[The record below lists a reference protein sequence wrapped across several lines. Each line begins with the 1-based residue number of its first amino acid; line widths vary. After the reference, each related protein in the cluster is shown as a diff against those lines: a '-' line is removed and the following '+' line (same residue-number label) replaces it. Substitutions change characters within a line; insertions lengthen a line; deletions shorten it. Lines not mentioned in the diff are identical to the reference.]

1 MTGLSTTK
9 GLRWSYGAAM
19 VLALFTG
26 FGNMPLYGRY
36 YIADIPG
43 FAWSGDF
50 FANLYV
56 HYISGAVLL
65 ALSAYLSVL
74 FLYQKRRGH
83 RLTRSAVVRVVALCL
98 VLVSGIIMAVK
109 NLPGA
114 LIPFPM
120 VALLTVGH
128 MGLAMVAATLVALG
142 WIRHWPWATRRRLV

>member
-1 MTGLSTTK
+1 
-9 GLRWSYGAAM
+9 

-56 HYISGAVLL
+56 HYVAGALL
-65 ALSAYLSVL
+65 LGLSVYL
-74 FLYQKRRGH
+74 GLQFWMHKRRSN
-83 RLTRSAVVRVVALCL
+83 RLTRSGWARAIALCL
-98 VLVSGIIMAVK
+98 VLITGVIMMVK

-114 LIPFPM
+114 VIPFPW
-120 VALLTVGH
+120 VAVLTLGH
-128 MGLAMVAATLVALG
+128 MGLALIAAALYG
-142 WIRHWPWATRRRLV
+142 FSAIKRWPWATNRRRL

>member
-1 MTGLSTTK
+1 MSPSSK
-9 GLRWSYGAAM
+9 SIGLRLCYGTAL

-56 HYISGAVLL
+56 HYLAGAVLL
-65 ALSAYLSVL
+65 GLSAYLCIR
-74 FLYQKRRGH
+74 FWTQKRH
-83 RLTRSAVVRVVALCL
+83 YLRLTPSGLARAAALCL
-98 VLVSGIIMAVK
+98 VLATGVIMMVK

-114 LIPFPM
+114 VIPFPW
-120 VALLTVGH
+120 VAVLTLGH
-128 MGLAMVAATLVALG
+128 MGLALVAIALYAFSALM
-142 WIRHWPWATRRRLV
+142 RWPWATIRRRL